1 MGSNKVKFNV
11 MPLANQFVL
20 LQLEMP
26 QLAQKAQPGHFVA
39 IENRYRCYI
48 MGQQNDKVEIIL
60 PPFIAGIALNKTIEV
75 SSLRGQPLEKP
86 LPNTF
91 NLFFIENDALSAVI
105 FYLKKYRHQ
114 FKGLILIGTSDRFP
128 FIPCPSRQMIF
139 GMPPQV
145 IASIP
150 LLEDWH
156 IPHRLASLQDMPGC
170 FQGTLETLSREWLK
184 SNQNLTPIL
193 NQRVPPLL

>member
-1 MGSNKVKFNV
+1 MASEVQFNV
-11 MPLANQFVL
+11 VPLANQFVL
-20 LQLEMP
+20 LKLDMP
-26 QLAQKAQPGHFVA
+26 ELAKKAQPGHFVT
-39 IENRYRCYI
+39 IENAYPCYI
-48 MGQQNDKVEIIL
+48 MGQQDDKVDIIL
-60 PPFIAGIALNKTIEV
+60 PPFLAQIANNRKIEV

-91 NLFFIENDALSAVI
+91 NLFCIENDALSAVI

-114 FKGLILIGTSDRFP
+114 FKGLLLIGTSHHFP
-128 FIPCPSRQMIF
+128 FIPCPSRQLIF

-170 FQGTLETLSREWLK
+170 FQGTVDILSREWLK
-184 SNQNLTPIL
+184 SNQNLSPIL
-193 NQRVPPLL
+193 NQRIPSLL